1 MNAHP
6 EHDDERVRN
15 LMTAA
20 LDDEL
25 APDERAE
32 LEGRLDADPRLRSE
46 WDRHR
51 HVKELTM
58 MSKISS
64 PPEELWGNYWR
75 SVYNRIERGIGW
87 ILVSLAAVVLV
98 SWGMWEGINALLD
111 DTGVP
116 GFIKVAI
123 LALGTGGVIL
133 LFSVMREKLFTYR
146 HDPYKEVER

>member
-1 MNAHP
+1 MNAPP
-6 EHDDERVRN
+6 EHDERLRN

-25 APDERAE
+25 APAERAE
-32 LEGRLDADPRLRSE
+32 LERRLAADPRLRSE
-46 WDRHR
+46 WERHQ

-58 MSKISS
+58 TSKISN
-64 PPEELWGNYWR
+64 PPEEVWGNYWR

-87 ILVSLAAVVLV
+87 ILVSLAAVVLIG
-98 SWGMWEGINALLD
+98 WGLWEGINALMG

-116 GFIKVAI
+116 AFIKVAI
-123 LALGTGGVIL
+123 LALGVGGVIL
-133 LFSVMREKLFTYR
+133 LFSVIREKLFTYR